1 MTSSTRPKLP
11 GQAGG
16 AGNKSGSASL
26 PFGSTSSISSSS
38 SSRSWADTVKGLKA
52 PRSVEDLKTA
62 SSSILSPYNNFS
74 SSSNKKEIN
83 VVLANFDQPL
93 LDDGGWKTV
102 KSRIRSK
109 YSPAALKNKTNNV
122 LNSSSNHESNLNS
135 TIKTNS
141 GTKTASS
148 NNLIESDEDS
158 EIVKKDEA
166 IAKVEQ
172 EEKSL
177 QREIRETEK
186 SEMPLG
192 KRNKE
197 AQNI

>member
-1 MTSSTRPKLP
+1 MEKLIWRIFH
-11 GQAGG
+11 
-16 AGNKSGSASL
+16 S
-26 PFGSTSSISSSS
+26 
-38 SSRSWADTVKGLKA
+38 
-52 PRSVEDLKTA
+52 
-62 SSSILSPYNNFS
+62 
-74 SSSNKKEIN
+74 
-83 VVLANFDQPL
+83 VLANLEQPL
-93 LDDGGWKTV
+93 EDGGWKTV

-122 LNSSSNHESNLNS
+122 LNSSSNHQHSNS
-135 TIKTNS
+135 ISIKVKNS
-141 GTKTASS
+141 GTKTAEAAAS
-148 NNLIESDEDS
+148 NNLTDSDEDS

-192 KRNKE
+192 KKYKYKKPKIYRTSFGYFDRSFHQAN
-197 AQNI
+197 ANILFLKSVCI

>member
-1 MTSSTRPKLP
+1 MST
-11 GQAGG
+11 
-16 AGNKSGSASL
+16 
-26 PFGSTSSISSSS
+26 
-38 SSRSWADTVKGLKA
+38 
-52 PRSVEDLKTA
+52 
-62 SSSILSPYNNFS
+62 YNNFS
-74 SSSNKKEIN
+74 SSSNKKELN
-83 VVLANFDQPL
+83 LANPEQPL
-93 LDDGGWKTV
+93 EDGGWKTV

-109 YSPAALKNKTNNV
+109 YSPAALKNKTNV
-122 LNSSSNHESNLNS
+122 LNSSSNHAPNS
-135 TIKTNS
+135 IKTNS
-141 GTKTASS
+141 TTKTAS

-192 KRNKE
+192 KKE
-197 AQNI
+197 KKAQIL